1 MGKKP
6 VTLDEYKRGDSAV
19 LHKARSFLKTLEEGD
34 ADSFTNVKTNGERF
48 ESGGESDDPLT
59 LSEDDHGTAHGPASD
74 VNGTVELPGCVPQK
88 IVNLSSGEHIV
99 KHFTGDTKPE
109 RDHCS
114 NDDVTSCPE
123 IQANE
128 AVDADKMVKQKRRR
142 RKRRKCLPMPP
153 DVASDDELRKYW
165 AQRYRL
171 FSRFDEGIRMD
182 RG

>member
-34 ADSFTNVKTNGERF
+34 ADSFTNVKTNGEIF
-48 ESGGESDDPLT
+48 ESDGERDDPLT
-59 LSEDDHGTAHGPASD
+59 LCEDDHGTAEGSASH
-74 VNGTVELPGCVPQK
+74 VNGTVGLPGCVPQK
-88 IVNLSSGEHIV
+88 TVDLPSGGNTV
-99 KHFTGDTKPE
+99 KQSTGDTE
-109 RDHCS
+109 LEIDHYS

-123 IQANE
+123 IQTSE
-128 AVDADKMVKQKRRR
+128 AIDADKMVKQKRRR